1 MPSNQEYLPLI
12 NMKGGKHLGRN
23 TSIIK
28 DPQVL
33 FDCFN
38 QILCPYFFYFFQI
51 AILTAIEEHDSE
63 LLTAILTEE
72 SAKAALD
79 LNHVYDQDGQTLLHA
94 AIENNNYEAV
104 RLLVAASA
112 DCNVFNRAKLTPI
125 HSAARKGQVAMLQ
138 ILLGSGKADVNA
150 AMSNGETILHVLARK
165 CHRSNLLHNLYLE
178 CLKLALRAPGVQV
191 DVAEKTA
198 DMTPLFVAVEEAKS
212 REAAVVLIKANA
224 DVNLSIDNI
233 NLREALVEAFGED
246 ILEYQPNDLESAMK
260 GLELGNRSSL
270 LKLLNESVIRDTLED
285 FKRELESLSSAE
297 DINKSAPGVYTLLQV
312 ACEIGVE
319 EHLRAML
326 QVPGVDVNL
335 FSANTEPCLILAAKM
350 GNGQCLQVLLDH
362 AATDVAIHGDLGT
375 VLHTLFRKPIPN
387 HDYDSAYNHLVNNS
401 KQWRRLRSIVNQQ
414 DGMGNTALHYATQF
428 WPQSVVAALLELGA
442 NIGLKNMYGEV
453 PINKILPEVM
463 EEFLNTKCLNPEGDV
478 TNANFKITA
487 IFDFLVPFGTSLKSD
502 NKVNDVKN
510 ENELDKVPLPET
522 EGLWY
527 MSQSKKHRHLLK
539 HPVIAAFLW
548 MKWKKIGF
556 AYNAN
561 LAWFMAFVAL
571 ITTYIF
577 MLYPGNSLT
586 TDAVPSEACSPDAR
600 VGPEGIGIL
609 WVICSCLL
617 LFLALREVFQFG
629 IAPRRYIFTLENWVD
644 VTLITLTSI
653 LLFHGDYG
661 CHVNLKR
668 HLSAF
673 IIVLSW
679 SELITMIGRH
689 PKLTEINIYVTML
702 YRVLGTF
709 ILFLTWYS
717 LFIIAFALGFYIL
730 LHQDHKD
737 AEDHDYLFFDSL
749 GMTIIK
755 TFTMFVG
762 ELEFGDL
769 PIKTGFG
776 YIFLLGFVFLIVVVL
791 MNLLNGLAVSD
802 TGVIRAEAEVYAYKT
817 QVEIISYMEST
828 ILGDPFNFLANWPTY
843 FWLRKLPTCSP
854 IGQGRLYRVPQLRKL
869 FHGVTRAKN
878 IMLFQGSELD
888 NRHPKG
894 YSVTFMPNQDNVHLQ
909 FLCSCCS
916 NDTSQE
922 EAAIENLPQL
932 VAESAKDKV
941 LETIQAQAEAAE
953 KSQLEDK
960 LNRLEAMLFKLLE
973 SSKHN

>member
-1 MPSNQEYLPLI
+1 MP
-12 NMKGGKHLGRN
+12 
-23 TSIIK
+23 
-28 DPQVL
+28 
-33 FDCFN
+33 
-38 QILCPYFFYFFQI
+38 FFQI
-51 AILTAIEEHDSE
+51 AVLTAIEEHDSE

-79 LNHVYDQDGQTLLHA
+79 LNHVYDQEGQTLLHA
-94 AIENNNYEAV
+94 AIENDNYEAV
-104 RLLVAASA
+104 RLLVAAGA
-112 DCNVFNRAKLTPI
+112 DCNVFNRAKSTPI
-125 HSAARKGQVAMLQ
+125 HLAARRGQVAMLQ

-165 CHRSNLLHNLYLE
+165 CNKNNLLHNLYLE
-178 CLKLALRAPGVQV
+178 CLKLALRAPDVRV

-212 REAAVVLIKANA
+212 REAAIVLIKANA

-233 NLREALVEAFGED
+233 DLRKALIEAFGEE
-246 ILEYQPNDLESAMK
+246 ILDHQPTDLDSAMK

-270 LKLLNESVIRDTLED
+270 LKLLNDSVVRDTLDD

-312 ACEIGVE
+312 ACEVGVE
-319 EHLRAML
+319 KHLQAML

-350 GNGQCLQVLLDH
+350 GHGLCLQALLDH

-375 VLHTLFRKPIPN
+375 VLHTLLRKPIPN
-387 HDYDSAYNHLVNNS
+387 HDYDSAYKYLSES
-401 KQWRRLRSIVNQQ
+401 KQWRRLRSIINQQ
-414 DGMGNTALHYATQF
+414 DSMGNTALHYATQF
-428 WPQSVVAALLELGA
+428 WPQSVVSALLELGA
-442 NIGLKNMYGEV
+442 NIGLKNIYEEV

-463 EEFLNTKCLNPEGDV
+463 EDFLNTKCLNPEGDV

-487 IFDFLVPFGTSLKSD
+487 IFDFLVPFGTSPKSD
-502 NKVNDVKN
+502 NKINDVKN
-510 ENELDKVPLPET
+510 EDLETVPLPET

-556 AYNAN
+556 TYNTN
-561 LAWFMAFVAL
+561 LAWFTAFVAL
-571 ITTYIF
+571 ITAYIF
-577 MLYPGNSLT
+577 MLYPGSSLT
-586 TDAVPSEACSPDAR
+586 PNAVPSEACGGPDTKVPA
-600 VGPEGIGIL
+600 GTGIL

-644 VTLITLTSI
+644 VTLLALTSI

-661 CHVNLKR
+661 CHVTLKR
-668 HLSAF
+668 HVAAF

-717 LFIIAFALGFYIL
+717 LFIFAFALGFYIL
-730 LHQDHKD
+730 LHQDHTD
-737 AEDHDYLFFDSL
+737 AEEHEYVFFDSL
-749 GMTIIK
+749 GLSIIK

-776 YIFLLGFVFLIVVVL
+776 YIFLLSFVFLIVVVL

-869 FHGVTRAKN
+869 FHGFTRAKN
-878 IMLFQGSELD
+878 IMLFQGSELGH
-888 NRHPKG
+888 RHPKG
-894 YSVTFMPNQDNVHLQ
+894 FSVTFMPNQDNVHLK

-916 NDTSQE
+916 SDASE
-922 EAAIENLPQL
+922 DEAAIENLPQL
-932 VAESAKDKV
+932 VSESAKDKV
-941 LETIQAQAEAAE
+941 LETIQAQAEVAE

-960 LNRLEAMLFKLLE
+960 LNRMEAMLFKLLE
-973 SSKHN
+973 KQN

>member
-1 MPSNQEYLPLI
+1 M
-12 NMKGGKHLGRN
+12 
-23 TSIIK
+23 
-28 DPQVL
+28 
-33 FDCFN
+33 
-38 QILCPYFFYFFQI
+38 
-51 AILTAIEEHDSE
+51 
-63 LLTAILTEE
+63 
-72 SAKAALD
+72 
-79 LNHVYDQDGQTLLHA
+79 
-94 AIENNNYEAV
+94 AV
-104 RLLVAASA
+104 
-112 DCNVFNRAKLTPI
+112 D
-125 HSAARKGQVAMLQ
+125 
-138 ILLGSGKADVNA
+138 
-150 AMSNGETILHVLARK
+150 
-165 CHRSNLLHNLYLE
+165 
-178 CLKLALRAPGVQV
+178 
-191 DVAEKTA
+191 
-198 DMTPLFVAVEEAKS
+198 EAKS
-212 REAAVVLIKANA
+212 REAAIVLIKSNA
-224 DVNLSIDNI
+224 DVNLIIDNI
-233 NLREALVEAFGED
+233 DLRQALIEAFGED
-246 ILEYQPNDLESAMK
+246 ILDHQPNDLESAMK
-260 GLELGNRSSL
+260 GLELGNRSKC
-270 LKLLNESVIRDTLED
+270 LKLLNESVIRDTFED
-285 FKRELESLSSAE
+285 FQAELQSLSSAE
-297 DINKSAPGVYTLLQV
+297 DINRSAPGVYTLLQV

-319 EHLRAML
+319 KHLRAML
-326 QVPGVDVNL
+326 QVPGVNVNQ

-350 GNGQCLQVLLDH
+350 GHGLCLQVLLDH
-362 AATDVAIHGDLGT
+362 AATDVTIHGELGN
-375 VLHTLFRKPIPN
+375 VLHTLLRKPIPN
-387 HDYDSAYNHLVNNS
+387 HNYDSGYEYLLES
-401 KQWRRLRSIVNQQ
+401 KQWTRLRSIINQQ
-414 DGMGNTALHYATQF
+414 DELGNTALHYATQF
-428 WPQSVVAALLELGA
+428 WPQKVTAALLELGA
-442 NIGLKNMYGEV
+442 NIGLKNIYGEV
-453 PINKILPEVM
+453 PINKILPETM

-487 IFDFLVPFGTSLKSD
+487 IFDFLVPFGTSLKND
-502 NKVNDVKN
+502 NKIHDVKN
-510 ENELDKVPLPET
+510 DDLEVVPLPET

-539 HPVIAAFLW
+539 HPVIAAFLC

-556 AYNAN
+556 SYNAN
-561 LAWFMAFVAL
+561 LAWFLAFVAL

-577 MLYPGNSLT
+577 MLYPGSSLT
-586 TDAVPSEACSPDAR
+586 TNAIPSEAC
-600 VGPEGIGIL
+600 GPEAKVPKGIGFL
-609 WVICSCLL
+609 WVICTGLL
-617 LFLALREVFQFG
+617 LFLALRELFQFG

-644 VTLITLTSI
+644 ATLITLTSI

-661 CHVNLKR
+661 CHVTLKR
-668 HLSAF
+668 HVSAF

-717 LFIIAFALGFYIL
+717 LFIFAFALGFYIL
-730 LHQDHKD
+730 LHQDYTS
-737 AEDHDYLFFDSL
+737 AEDHEYIFFDTL
-749 GMTIIK
+749 GMSIIK

-878 IMLFQGSELD
+878 IMLFQGSEQD
-888 NRHPKG
+888 HQHPKG
-894 YSVTFMPNQDNVHLQ
+894 YSVTFMPNQDNVQLR

-916 NDTSQE
+916 NEASE
-922 EAAIENLPQL
+922 ENAAIENLPQL

-953 KSQLEDK
+953 KNKLEEK
-960 LNRLEAMLFKLLE
+960 LNRMEAMLFKLLE